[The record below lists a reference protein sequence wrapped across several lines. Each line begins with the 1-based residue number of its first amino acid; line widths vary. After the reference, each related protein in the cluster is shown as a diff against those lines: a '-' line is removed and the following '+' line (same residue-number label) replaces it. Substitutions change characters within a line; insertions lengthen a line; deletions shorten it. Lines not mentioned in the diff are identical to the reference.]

1 MENPMIE
8 EKKRPDFL
16 KVLCILTF
24 IGSGFGILFGILTI
38 FMGSPE
44 FIDAIITTLEDMG
57 QDVDSIA
64 DAYKH
69 AVGIGISNIILSI
82 LSLIGAIMM
91 FELNKVGIFI
101 YAIAQLTMVFVN
113 SFFNGMAS
121 FPTFSLLFTLVWIGM
136 YLANYK
142 YMTK

>member
-1 MENPMIE
+1 
-8 EKKRPDFL
+8 
-16 KVLCILTF
+16 
-24 IGSGFGILFGILTI
+24 
-38 FMGSPE
+38 
-44 FIDAIITTLEDMG
+44 
-57 QDVDSIA
+57 
-64 DAYKH
+64 
-69 AVGIGISNIILSI
+69 
-82 LSLIGAIMM
+82 M